1 MRIRDPGLNLP
12 ASPMTSTLSLRHLLL
27 FQSLSTFK
35 LQAHFSTLSAYVL
48 ISTRCQHFRFS
59 HVKTRRNRCSAL
71 SCASPSFH
79 HFCFLSSHLLPS
91 LPYPTC
97 INFHLHPSSSLIL
110 SAIVRVD
117 VEHTVKVVSSYII
130 KGFCFLKVI
139 QFLPEWSH
147 RVQLFEEM
155 PETIFSNS
163 PQKMLA
169 ARSQLYH
176 VWFVTLTSCSDLW
189 HLHHP
194 PVSTSF
200 WPGASSVTC
209 MNSLQD

>member
-1 MRIRDPGLNLP
+1 M
-12 ASPMTSTLSLRHLLL
+12 
-27 FQSLSTFK
+27 
-35 LQAHFSTLSAYVL
+35 SAYVL
-48 ISTRCQHFRFS
+48 ISTRCQHFRFN
-59 HVKTRRNRCSAL
+59 HVKTRRNRCSAP

-97 INFHLHPSSSLIL
+97 INFQLHPSSSLIL

-117 VEHTVKVVSSYII
+117 VEHTVKVMSSYII

-155 PETIFSNS
+155 SETIFPS
-163 PQKMLA
+163 PPKKCWQ
-169 ARSQLYH
+169 RSRSSTMCDL
-176 VWFVTLTSCSDLW
+176 WPWLVTLTFA
-189 HLHHP
+189 P
-194 PVSTSF
+194 STSLYLLL
-200 WPGASSVTC
+200 ARSVQC
-209 MNSLQD
+209 NLHELSARLNAEMQANRFIFCSGDLQSADSGKGLKGSQWY